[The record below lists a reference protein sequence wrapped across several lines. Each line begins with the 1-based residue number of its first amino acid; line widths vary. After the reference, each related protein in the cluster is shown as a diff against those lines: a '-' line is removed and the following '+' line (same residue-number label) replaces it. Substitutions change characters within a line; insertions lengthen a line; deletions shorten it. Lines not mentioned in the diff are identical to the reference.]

1 MKSLA
6 PGVVIG
12 DRYILTRPLA
22 KGGMGSVWV
31 ARHRELDVDVT
42 VKFMMPTLVNSPELR
57 GRFEREA
64 KVAAR
69 LRSQHVVQVL
79 DFGIDDEMPYI
90 AMELLQGESLADRL
104 KRESR
109 IPLPV
114 AARILTQICKALR
127 TAHEAGLVHRDLKPG
142 NVFLALKDGEEV
154 VKVLDFGIVKD
165 TAKSDVDEQVGAT
178 DTGVMMGSVH
188 YMSPEQIRSS
198 RQVDHRSDLWS
209 VAVILYKMLTGNAPF
224 PGTNQG
230 DVMVRVC
237 TDTCAPPST
246 VLPGLASTID
256 AFFVRALAREPAGR
270 YQSAQEMADSFAA
283 AANMDPTPFTAAQP
297 APKWVKTLPL
307 LGGDPFVAAARA
319 ESAARHSIPSIPES
333 SLLPASS
340 LQTAPPT
347 AFRPPI
353 PSGVGALETKQ
364 DSEVRLNSSKTPLWI
379 LLGVVGVVLI
389 GGMAILGQRLFA
401 GTNETASNDEPP
413 PNASASATVTTAA
426 PIVQVIPSSVLS
438 SASTEKS
445 PEPKNPAPPAKTA
458 TNKATA
464 PANEATAPTSTAS
477 AAPTTAPVSAPSPT
491 PRKNP
496 LDIND

>member
-1 MKSLA
+1 MKSIA

-12 DRYILTRPLA
+12 DRYVLTRPLA
-22 KGGMGSVWV
+22 KGGMGSVWI

-42 VKFMMPTLVNSPELR
+42 VKFMMPTLVNSAELR

-69 LRSQHVVQVL
+69 LRSQYVVQVL

-104 KRESR
+104 KREPR
-109 IPLPV
+109 LPLLL
-114 AARILTQICKALR
+114 AARILTQVCKALR

-142 NVFLALKDGEEV
+142 NIFLALKDGEEV

-165 TAKSDVDEQVGAT
+165 TAKNDADENAGAT

-224 PGTNQG
+224 PGSNQG

-237 TDTCAPPST
+237 TDSAPQPSS
-246 VLPGLASTID
+246 VLPSLSPSID
-256 AFFVRALAREPAGR
+256 AFFVRAFTREPAGR
-270 YQSAQEMADSFAA
+270 FQSAQEMADVFAS
-283 AANMDPTPFTAAQP
+283 AANMDPVSYTATAQP
-297 APKWVKTLPL
+297 SPKWVKTLPL
-307 LGGDPFVAAARA
+307 LGSDPSMLAARA
-319 ESAARHSIPSIPES
+319 EAMARAPLPSGPEGSFVSSAN
-333 SLLPASS
+333 

-347 AFRPPI
+347 AVRPGTR
-353 PSGVGALETKQ
+353 SGGTAAEPNR
-364 DSEVRLNSSKTPLWI
+364 DSAQQPNSSKTPLFI
-379 LLGVVGVVLI
+379 LLGAVGTVFLI
-389 GGMAILGQRLFA
+389 GMAIFLQRMFA
-401 GTNETASNDEPP
+401 EPSEAATNGELAPTASVSAVSTAPVAEVL
-413 PNASASATVTTAA
+413 PNTTAA
-426 PIVQVIPSSVLS
+426 GADKTAEPTRPLPTGKKAPG
-438 SASTEKS
+438 SAQAPVKATTGDV
-445 PEPKNPAPPAKTA
+445 PAP
-458 TNKATA
+458 A
-464 PANEATAPTSTAS
+464 PA
-477 AAPTTAPVSAPSPT
+477 
-491 PRKNP
+491 PRRNP